1 MSDDKLVRGL
11 GRWDFTAIVI
21 NTVIGAGIFGLPAK
35 VFAQIG
41 SFSLMAFVLCGLIVG
56 LIVLCYAEVASRF
69 STTGGPYLY
78 AREAFGSAVG
88 FEVGWLYWVVR
99 VATFA
104 ANCNLLVTYLGFFI
118 PGANEGYLRIVF
130 VSLVVLIITAV
141 NLIGIRESALVTNV
155 FTVGKLLPLL
165 VFAAVGMFFLQPANF
180 NFDVVPDYTKFSSA
194 VLLLIYAFVG
204 FEAAVVLSGET
215 KQPGKTI
222 PFGLIVGIVIV
233 AIFYIF
239 VQIVSIGTLPGLAS
253 SERPIADAANVF
265 LGGFGA
271 AFITVGVLI
280 SIFGNLNVGVLSSTR
295 MLFAMSEQRDLPA
308 VFEKTHQ
315 KFKTPYVAIIATA
328 VVILILTIQS
338 SFLTA
343 VAIATITRLIVYATT
358 CLALPILRY
367 RKAETPA
374 RPTDEPDT
382 PFIVPLGIGAAV
394 LSVALIIWL
403 LTNVDFAKEGI
414 AVLATAGLGLEIFV
428 LFRLFHHSK
437 ALFTIVTSLLG
448 SVMLISFLAWLY
460 ELFTLFQ
467 ARTCVLIALVLGLL
481 FAASILLFN
490 RSKAG

>member
-1 MSDDKLVRGL
+1 MSDEKLVRGL
-11 GRWDFTAIVI
+11 GRFDFMAIVV

-41 SFSLMAFVLCGLIVG
+41 SWSLVAFVACGLIIG

-118 PGANEGYLRIVF
+118 PGANEGYLRILF

-141 NLIGIRESALVTNV
+141 NLIGIRESAMMTNL
-155 FTVGKLLPLL
+155 FTIGKLVPLL
-165 VFAAVGMFFLQPANF
+165 VFAAVGMFFIQPANF
-180 NFDVVPDYTKFSSA
+180 TFEAVPGYANFSSA

-204 FEAAVVLSGET
+204 FEASVVLSGET
-215 KQPGKTI
+215 KEPGKTI
-222 PFGLIVGIVIV
+222 PFGLIVGIVVV
-233 AIFYIF
+233 AIFYIA
-239 VQIVSIGTLPGLAS
+239 VQIVSIGTLPGLAT
-253 SERPIADAANVF
+253 SERPIADAASVF

-271 AFITVGVLI
+271 AFITVGALI

-295 MLFAMSEQRDLPA
+295 MLFAMSEQKDLPA

-358 CLALPILRY
+358 CLALPIFRN
-367 RKAETPA
+367 RKDIPQA
-374 RPTDEPDT
+374 
-382 PFIVPLGIGAAV
+382 PFSVPLGVGAAL
-394 LSVALIIWL
+394 LSIALIIWL
-403 LTNVDFAKEGI
+403 LTNVDFKKEGI
-414 AVLATAGLGLEIFV
+414 AVVVAIVIGLIIFAGS
-428 LFRLFHHSK
+428 RLF
-437 ALFTIVTSLLG
+437 V
-448 SVMLISFLAWLY
+448 
-460 ELFTLFQ
+460 
-467 ARTCVLIALVLGLL
+467 
-481 FAASILLFN
+481 
-490 RSKAG
+490 RSKNDEEPETEDL